1 MPHTRP
7 GAPGLGFPRLG
18 GHDLPQKRGTAMNA
32 LIENHDATA
41 LSEMVA
47 RREVSAGELLEAA
60 IAATDASA
68 GTLNAVP
75 IRFDDVART
84 RAAQALEGPFAGV
97 PFLLKDIGQEYAGQA
112 HTAAAAPHSRRIEP
126 EHSYYTRRCLAAG
139 LVIFGRTATPEF
151 GLRAQT
157 ESRLWGPSRNP
168 WDPARSPGGS
178 SGGSAAAVAG
188 GIVPMAGANDG
199 GGSIRI
205 PAAYCGLFGLKPST
219 GRVSWGPALGFA
231 WEGASANGVL
241 TRSVRDTARMLD
253 VLSGPEPGEFF
264 QPPPPFR
271 PYAEEVGAPPGTLRI
286 GYSTAS
292 PLGTPVA
299 QDCIDA
305 VGEAARLLEG
315 LGHHVEAAAPAI
327 DGRAVASAYMTL
339 YLGQV
344 GADVAASGAA
354 DSAFELETGLL
365 ASLGRALSAA
375 EYVTAH
381 RAWNGFA
388 RALGAFHQRYDLWL
402 LPTVAGPPPKIGE
415 LRLPKLQQRV
425 LPLLRRLRA
434 GRLLLKAGALE
445 TMSRDA
451 LSRTPFTQI
460 SNMTFT
466 PSMSVPLHMA
476 PAEPG
481 GPALPVGV
489 QFVARFGAEDV
500 LLRLAAQLEAAA
512 PWAGRRPV

>member
-1 MPHTRP
+1 M
-7 GAPGLGFPRLG
+7 
-18 GHDLPQKRGTAMNA
+18 
-32 LIENHDATA
+32 
-41 LSEMVA
+41 
-47 RREVSAGELLEAA
+47 LE
-60 IAATDASA
+60 
-68 GTLNAVP
+68 
-75 IRFDDVART
+75 
-84 RAAQALEGPFAGV
+84 
-97 PFLLKDIGQEYAGQA
+97 
-112 HTAAAAPHSRRIEP
+112 
-126 EHSYYTRRCLAAG
+126 
-139 LVIFGRTATPEF
+139 
-151 GLRAQT
+151 
-157 ESRLWGPSRNP
+157 
-168 WDPARSPGGS
+168 
-178 SGGSAAAVAG
+178 
-188 GIVPMAGANDG
+188 
-199 GGSIRI
+199 
-205 PAAYCGLFGLKPST
+205 
-219 GRVSWGPALGFA
+219 
-231 WEGASANGVL
+231 
-241 TRSVRDTARMLD
+241 